1 MIDERVQ
8 RRLAA
13 ILAADVVGYSRLM
26 GENEASTFEALK
38 AHRKELIDPK
48 IAANNGRIVKLMGDG
63 VLVEFASVVDAV
75 RCAVDIQ
82 REMPNRNADVPNDR
96 RIQFRIGINL
106 GDVIIDGEDIYG
118 DGVNVAARLEG
129 LADPG
134 AVFISRT
141 VFNHVTGK
149 VELGFENLGKHKV
162 KNITDPVHVYRVLIG
177 SDDAGKLI
185 GRAKPP
191 STLWKRPAIA
201 AGFAFLVAIAAVAI
215 WLRPWAPAVEQAS
228 VAEMA
233 FPLPDKPSIAVL
245 PFANMSDDPDQE
257 YFAQGM
263 TDDLITDLSKVSG
276 LFVISRN
283 STFAYKDSAVK
294 IRQVA
299 EELGVRFVLE
309 GSVRRVGDEVRI
321 NVQLIDALTGGHVWA
336 ERYDRN
342 LRDIFA
348 LQDEVVDKVVSA
360 LSVELESG
368 EQDRVHRKY
377 ALTAESYDL
386 FLHARTMLPTYMTD
400 NGRLLRARQLFERV
414 IEQAHSFP
422 GGYAGLSQTYSLAV
436 MRGYSPTPVEEANEA
451 LELAQKAWDID
462 PEFEMSEVA
471 MANALQITGQSEE
484 AIATL
489 QKMLISAPSNAD
501 AHAQRGR
508 LLIWAGRAK
517 EAIDPINTA
526 VRLNPDF
533 GSPYLIDLGLAN
545 FTSGN
550 YEAAI
555 TAFEKNYARGGP
567 IDDAGLAVWTAS
579 NSELGRSNEAA
590 KILDRL
596 FDSHPDFH
604 LRSFWL
610 LRLYVRP
617 EDRTRLND
625 IFQRANIPMDRP
637 YTR

>member
-1 MIDERVQ
+1 MSDERVQ

-26 GENEASTFEALK
+26 GENEASTYEALK
-38 AHRKELIDPK
+38 THRRELIDPR

-82 REMPNRNADVPNDR
+82 REMPSRNADVPNDR

-141 VFNHVTGK
+141 VFDHVTGK
-149 VELGFENLGKHKV
+149 VELGFEDLGEHKV
-162 KNITDPVHVYRVLIG
+162 KNIADPVHVYRVLTG
-177 SDDAGKLI
+177 AGDSGKLI
-185 GRAKPP
+185 GPAQPH
-191 STLWKRPAIA
+191 STRWKRPAIA
-201 AGFAFLVAIAAVAI
+201 AGFAFLVAFSAAAI
-215 WLRPWAPAVEQAS
+215 WLRPWAPAVELAS

-233 FPLPDKPSIAVL
+233 YPLPDKPSIAVL
-245 PFANMSDDPDQE
+245 PFVNMSDDPNQE

-283 STFAYKDSAVK
+283 STFAYKDRAVK

-368 EQDRVHRKY
+368 EQDRLHRTY

-400 NGRLLRARQLFERV
+400 RGHLLRARQLFERIV
-414 IEQAHSFP
+414 EQAGGFS

-436 MRGYSPTPVEEANEA
+436 MRGYSSTPIEEANEA
-451 LELAQKAWDID
+451 LKLAQKAWDID
-462 PEFEMSEVA
+462 ADFEMAGVA
-471 MANALQITGQSEE
+471 MANAQKITGQSED

-489 QKMLISAPSNAD
+489 EKMLKSAPSNAD

-545 FTSGN
+545 FSSGD

-555 TAFEKNYARGGP
+555 AAFEKNHARGGP

-579 NSELGRSNEAA
+579 NNELGRSNEAA
-590 KILDRL
+590 EILDRL

-610 LRLYVRP
+610 MRLYERP

>member
-48 IAANNGRIVKLMGDG
+48 IVANNGRIVKLMGDG
-63 VLVEFASVVDAV
+63 VLAEFGSVVDAV

-96 RIQFRIGINL
+96 RIQFRVGINL

-134 AVFISRT
+134 AVFISHT
-141 VFNHVTGK
+141 VFSHVIGK
-149 VELGFENLGKHKV
+149 VELGFEDLGQHKV
-162 KNITDPVHVYRVLIG
+162 KNITEPLHVYRVLTG
-177 SDDAGKLI
+177 PDNAGRLI
-185 GRAKPP
+185 GRAMPS

-201 AGFAFLVAIAAVAI
+201 AGIVVLVAVAAGAI
-215 WLRPWAPAVEQAS
+215 WLRPWAPAVELAT

-245 PFANMSDDPDQE
+245 PFANMSDDPGQE

-283 STFAYKDSAVK
+283 STFTYKDTAVK

-309 GSVRRVGDEVRI
+309 GSVRREGDEVRI

-360 LSVELESG
+360 LSVELE
-368 EQDRVHRKY
+368 
-377 ALTAESYDL
+377 
-386 FLHARTMLPTYMTD
+386 
-400 NGRLLRARQLFERV
+400 
-414 IEQAHSFP
+414 
-422 GGYAGLSQTYSLAV
+422 
-436 MRGYSPTPVEEANEA
+436 
-451 LELAQKAWDID
+451 
-462 PEFEMSEVA
+462 
-471 MANALQITGQSEE
+471 
-484 AIATL
+484 
-489 QKMLISAPSNAD
+489 
-501 AHAQRGR
+501 
-508 LLIWAGRAK
+508 AGRA
-517 EAIDPINTA
+517 
-526 VRLNPDF
+526 
-533 GSPYLIDLGLAN
+533 
-545 FTSGN
+545 
-550 YEAAI
+550 
-555 TAFEKNYARGGP
+555 GP
-567 IDDAGLAVWTAS
+567 SAP
-579 NSELGRSNEAA
+579 ELCIVSLSA
-590 KILDRL
+590 
-596 FDSHPDFH
+596 
-604 LRSFWL
+604 
-610 LRLYVRP
+610 
-617 EDRTRLND
+617 
-625 IFQRANIPMDRP
+625 
-637 YTR
+637 

>member
-82 REMPNRNADVPNDR
+82 REMPSRNADVPNDR

-149 VELGFENLGKHKV
+149 VELGFEDLGKYKV
-162 KNITDPVHVYRVLIG
+162 KNITDPVHVYRVLTG

-191 STLWKRPAIA
+191 STLWKRPAFA
-201 AGFAFLVAIAAVAI
+201 AGFAFLVTIAAVAI
-215 WLRPWAPAVEQAS
+215 WLRPWAPAVELAS

-245 PFANMSDDPDQE
+245 PFTNMSDDPNQE
-257 YFAQGM
+257 FFAQGM

-283 STFAYKDSAVK
+283 STFTYKDTAVK

-360 LSVELESG
+360 LSVELKSG
-368 EQDRVHRKY
+368 EQDRLHRTY

-400 NGRLLRARQLFERV
+400 KGRLLRARQLFERI
-414 IEQAHSFP
+414 IEQADSFP

-436 MRGYSPTPVEEANEA
+436 MRGYSSTPVEEANEA

-462 PEFEMSEVA
+462 ADFEMAEVA
-471 MANALQITGQSEE
+471 MVNALQITGQSED

-489 QKMLISAPSNAD
+489 EKMLISAPSNAD

-545 FTSGN
+545 FTSGD

-555 TAFEKNYARGGP
+555 KAFEKNYARGGP

-579 NSELGRSNEAA
+579 NSELV
-590 KILDRL
+590 
-596 FDSHPDFH
+596 H
-604 LRSFWL
+604 
-610 LRLYVRP
+610 
-617 EDRTRLND
+617 
-625 IFQRANIPMDRP
+625 
-637 YTR
+637 